1 MKIGRRR
8 RELGICLLSLLAFA
22 IAFSE
27 LRAES
32 LASKIRKGNRLF
44 SQGKYADAEAAY
56 LDAQVKNPGKPE
68 VLYNLGNSLVK
79 QKKYSQ
85 GIQALSQAAG
95 QGDKIIRQNSWYNT
109 GNAFFEASR
118 FKDSAE
124 AYVQALKLDPSD
136 RDAKHN
142 LELALLK
149 LKDQQ
154 SGANQKQKESDDS
167 NNGKQGKSPDGED
180 GRQAQKDKSE
190 NGDRKDQNIP
200 AAQQKPQ
207 KIPRPGSISKEQAAQ
222 ILDAVR
228 AQELEQ
234 QRKLLETLARRKANG
249 KDW

>member
-8 RELGICLLSLLAFA
+8 RELGIFLLSLLAFA
-22 IAFSE
+22 VAFSE

-44 SQGKYADAEAAY
+44 SQRKYADAEAAY

-79 QKKYSQ
+79 QRKYSQ
-85 GIQALSQAAG
+85 AIQSLSQATG

-109 GNAFFEASR
+109 GNAFFEAGR

-149 LKDQQ
+149 LKDQK
-154 SGANQKQKESDDS
+154 SGANQKQKKSDDS
-167 NNGKQGKSPDGED
+167 NNGKQGNSSNGE

-190 NGDRKDQNIP
+190 SGGRKDQNIP
-200 AAQQKPQ
+200 AAQQEPQ
-207 KIPRPGSISKEQAAQ
+207 VIPRPDSISKEQAAQ